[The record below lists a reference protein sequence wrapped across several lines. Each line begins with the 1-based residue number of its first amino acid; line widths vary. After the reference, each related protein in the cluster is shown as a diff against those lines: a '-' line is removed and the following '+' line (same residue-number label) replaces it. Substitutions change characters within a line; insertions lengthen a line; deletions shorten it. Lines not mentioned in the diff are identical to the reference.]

1 MEKNISGSTI
11 KKNVSNLL
19 ESLPG
24 GTVLIAATKTRTHD
38 EIEAAIAG
46 GVAIIGENY
55 VQEAEAKFAV
65 LKDKVSFHL
74 VGHLQKNKVKKAVK
88 IFDMIQ
94 TLDSKELAVFL
105 ARECEK
111 IHKVM
116 PVLIEINSAGESQKS
131 GIDIGRAE
139 ELVREV
145 MKHPSLSLEGLM
157 TMGPASSDDEAVR
170 SAFCATKGLFDRI
183 GSTYPQLSNWQYLS
197 MGMSD
202 SYTTAL
208 SCGANMV
215 RIGTLLFG
223 PRRMR

>member
-11 KKNVSNLL
+11 KENVSNVL

-24 GTVLIAATKTRTHD
+24 GVILIAATKTRTPQ
-38 EIEAAIAG
+38 EIGEAISG
-46 GVAIIGENY
+46 GVEIIGENY
-55 VQEAEAKFAV
+55 VQEAEQKYIV

-88 IFDMIQ
+88 IFDMVQ
-94 TLDSKELAVFL
+94 TLDSYELAVL
-105 ARECEK
+105 VARECEK

-131 GIDIGRAE
+131 GIDISQAE

-145 MKHPSLSLEGLM
+145 MKYPSLSLEGLM
-157 TMGPASSDDEAVR
+157 TMGPFSSDDETVR
-170 SAFCATKGLFDRI
+170 SAFHTTKGLFDRI
-183 GSTYPQLSNWQYLS
+183 GRDYPQLSNWQYLS

-202 SYTTAL
+202 SYKTAL
-208 SCGANMV
+208 SSGANMV

-223 PRRMR
+223 PRVR